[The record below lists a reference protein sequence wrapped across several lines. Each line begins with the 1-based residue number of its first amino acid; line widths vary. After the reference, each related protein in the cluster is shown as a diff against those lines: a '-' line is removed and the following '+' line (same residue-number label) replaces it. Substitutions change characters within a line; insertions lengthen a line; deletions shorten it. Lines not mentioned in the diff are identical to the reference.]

1 MQKNNNSAPPQKYT
15 EKIKSFPIFSGR
27 WPAGLPVPK
36 YVLCLCVLLLA
47 GCASIKESK
56 QISLLENITTAYETA
71 IRWSRYKEASDFMM
85 THGTQQQAVN
95 FKKLQ
100 KTKVT
105 SYELLNRKIS
115 KDKLLAR
122 QTVEIRYYNSDSMIE
137 KTLIDTQAWEYDK
150 GEKTWR
156 LQGGLPDFK

>member
-1 MQKNNNSAPPQKYT
+1 
-15 EKIKSFPIFSGR
+15 
-27 WPAGLPVPK
+27 
-36 YVLCLCVLLLA
+36 
-47 GCASIKESK
+47 
-56 QISLLENITTAYETA
+56 
-71 IRWSRYKEASDFMM
+71 M

-122 QTVEIRYYNSDSMIE
+122 QTVEIRYYNLDSMIE
-137 KTLIDTQAWEYDK
+137 KTLIDKQAWEYDK